1 MGLIKTP
8 ELLRGELVI
17 SVSMK
22 DFKKYFPLP
31 APPEQVYTA
40 LTNPATIQLWTGE
53 PAEMSTEAGTEFSL
67 WGGSIS
73 GKNLEFIDGK
83 KIVQEWYFG
92 EQDEPSIVSIIL
104 HPDKKGTSVELRHS
118 NIPDADFDD
127 IVEGWTNNYF
137 RSLDDFFD

>member
-1 MGLIKTP
+1 
-8 ELLRGELVI
+8 
-17 SVSMK
+17 
-22 DFKKYFPLP
+22 
-31 APPEQVYTA
+31 
-40 LTNPATIQLWTGE
+40 
-53 PAEMSTEAGTEFSL
+53 MSTEAGTEFSL

-73 GKNLEFIDGK
+73 GKNLEFIDGR

-92 EQDEPSIVSIIL
+92 DQDVPSIVSIIL
-104 HPDKKGTSVELRHS
+104 HPDKNGTSVELRHS